1 MKKIIL
7 LVFFTLGVSYAF
19 DIRGLLVTPI
29 GSAKG
34 VMELNY
40 SWHRNSTYRSESDTI
55 KVIYT
60 PGNPMSLTIKNYRGV
75 LGTIYYDEKGKVL
88 KQEMNGEVFE
98 IRNVENYEAAPIY
111 NVVERKNI
119 SLKGKSTLYVKSVR
133 DHSQEDSKNHLVM
146 KTTVNSTKEEYY
158 DAETGILLR
167 QEIRTI
173 IKQETYTTFDRSRP
187 LNVRQNNITEVLE
200 LEE

>member
-1 MKKIIL
+1 MRRTLL
-7 LVFFTLGVSYAF
+7 LVFLVLGFSYAF
-19 DIRGLLVTPI
+19 DIKGLLVTPT

-34 VMELNY
+34 VIELNY
-40 SWHRNSTYRSESDTI
+40 SWRRNSNYRSESDTI
-55 KVIYT
+55 KLIYT
-60 PGNPMSLTIKNYRGV
+60 PGNPMSLTIRNGQGV
-75 LGTIYYDEKGKVL
+75 LGTIYYDEKGNVL
-88 KQEMNGEVFE
+88 KQEMKGKVFE
-98 IRNVENYEAAPIY
+98 IKNVENYDASPIY

-119 SLKGKSTLYVKSVR
+119 NLKGKSTLYVKSVR

-167 QEIRTI
+167 QEIKTI
-173 IKQETYTTFDRSRP
+173 VKQETFTTFDRSKP